1 MDNTKALLQIYDL
14 LSSFH
19 IKQEQD
25 KKQDDDITK
34 TLNEINLI
42 PTTTDGQKVYVDE
55 TKKETTGG
63 NERKIKVMYY

>member
-1 MDNTKALLQIYDL
+1 MDNTKALLRIYDL

-19 IKQEQD
+19 IKQE
-25 KKQDDDITK
+25 KKQDNDITK

-42 PTTTDGQKVYVDE
+42 PTITDGQEVYVDE

>member
-1 MDNTKALLQIYDL
+1 MDNIKIQLQIYDL

-19 IKQEQD
+19 IKQEQ
-25 KKQDDDITK
+25 KQDHDITK

-42 PTTTDGQKVYVDE
+42 PTIKDDQEVYVDE

-63 NERKIKVMYY
+63 NERKIQVIYY

>member
-1 MDNTKALLQIYDL
+1 MDNTNVLLQIYDL

-19 IKQEQD
+19 IKQE
-25 KKQDDDITK
+25 KKQDSDITK

-42 PTTTDGQKVYVDE
+42 PTISDGQEVYIDE

-63 NERKIKVMYY
+63 NERKIQVMYY